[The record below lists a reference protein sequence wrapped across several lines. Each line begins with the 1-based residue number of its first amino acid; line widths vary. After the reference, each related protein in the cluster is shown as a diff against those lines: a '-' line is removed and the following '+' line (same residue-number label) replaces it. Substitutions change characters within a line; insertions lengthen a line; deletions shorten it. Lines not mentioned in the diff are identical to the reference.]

1 MLKMVHTM
9 QVKKLEQEL
18 INSLEKNILRP
29 GKIVSAKVLKAEN
42 GLYLLSLNGEKV
54 QAKSEKP
61 LKEGELVKL
70 KIEKLDSEG
79 KIIVKIAD
87 SNEKKEAINYAN
99 KELISSIK
107 KEVLKQGFI
116 RYSI

>member
-61 LKEGELVKL
+61 
-70 KIEKLDSEG
+70 
-79 KIIVKIAD
+79 
-87 SNEKKEAINYAN
+87 
-99 KELISSIK
+99 
-107 KEVLKQGFI
+107 
-116 RYSI
+116 

>member
-1 MLKMVHTM
+1 MVHSM

-61 LKEGELVKL
+61 LNSQATNFNFEFDKFLH
-70 KIEKLDSEG
+70 S
-79 KIIVKIAD
+79 
-87 SNEKKEAINYAN
+87 SNQV
-99 KELISSIK
+99 
-107 KEVLKQGFI
+107 VLKKSHLSKSHLSKKFEFEKFTF
-116 RYSI
+116 SNVFL